1 MKSIL
6 LVLCSFVSFV
16 LVSAQKISFD
26 KTTIDYGKIGKYSDG
41 ERVFVV
47 TNKGDKPLIITSIKA
62 SCGCTTPKWDK
73 KPILPGKTAKIEV
86 GYDTKIQG
94 EFKKLIEVYSNDPE
108 NQRSVIWITG
118 VVKDSS
124 EK

>member
-1 MKSIL
+1 MKSIFL
-6 LVLCSFVSFV
+6 TLCSLVGFV
-16 LVSAQKISFD
+16 LTSAQEISFD
-26 KTTIDYGKIGKYSDG
+26 KTTLDYGKIGKNSDG

-47 TNKGDKPLIITSIKA
+47 TNKGDKPLIITNVKA

-73 KPILPGKTAKIEV
+73 EPILPGKTANLKV
-86 GYDTKIQG
+86 GYDTKIIG

-108 NQRSVIWITG
+108 NRRSVIWITG
-118 VVKDSS
+118 VVEESS